1 MIMTDSLREMINAA
15 KEHAE
20 SLDSEP
26 VFVSTPDG
34 KREVKRSKPSVH
46 VESKEIDPS
55 DVVVADDPHL
65 TAMLVS
71 QLYEL
76 RAAKR
81 MMTEQEAAIK
91 SVLESVVGDAQYIS
105 LAKGED
111 PIVSMKFE
119 SSVRIRSTAVK
130 DLYPPEDF
138 PDLYQNVQSR
148 PLRLM

>member
-1 MIMTDSLREMINAA
+1 MNDSLREMINAA

-20 SLDSEP
+20 SLDLEP
-26 VFVSTPDG
+26 VFVNTPNG
-34 KREVKRSKPSVH
+34 KKLVKRAKPSVSFDKP
-46 VESKEIDPS
+46 VIDPS
-55 DVVVADDPHL
+55 DVVVAEDAAL

-71 QLYEL
+71 QLHEL
-76 RAAKR
+76 RATKR
-81 MMTEQEAAIK
+81 MITEQEAAIK

-105 LAKGED
+105 LANGEE

-130 DLYPPEDF
+130 ELYPPEDF
-138 PDLYQNVQSR
+138 PELYQNVQSR